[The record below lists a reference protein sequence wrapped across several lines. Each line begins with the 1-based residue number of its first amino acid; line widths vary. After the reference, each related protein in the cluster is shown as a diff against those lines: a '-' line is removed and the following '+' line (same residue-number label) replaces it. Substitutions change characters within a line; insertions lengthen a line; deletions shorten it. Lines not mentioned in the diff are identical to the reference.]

1 MEVNGNMQQ
10 KSLAKTPMISR
21 SPMMTAFL
29 AGSFSGVCSTVLFQ
43 PLDLIKT
50 RIQTRP
56 SEKQPLTMASAAR
69 SVLRSEGV
77 LGLWRGLGPSLAR
90 TVPGVG
96 LYFTTAHTLRSRLAS
111 GSGSSSLGPGA
122 SLLVGFVSRSVA
134 CTALIPVTVLK
145 LRSEVETKVAASIT
159 DIYRVEGA
167 RGLTRGLLPTIL
179 RDAPFSGLYM
189 MMYDMIRSAE
199 WNKLDSALM
208 NGLMA
213 GSLASLVTHPMDVV
227 KTKMQLQTRGNKTL
241 VKACSRILIKYGP
254 RGFFL
259 GLGPRLIRRSL
270 MAGLAWS
277 VYESAMKT
285 LGIK

>member
-1 MEVNGNMQQ
+1 MV
-10 KSLAKTPMISR
+10 
-21 SPMMTAFL
+21 TAFL

-56 SEKQPLTMASAAR
+56 TGKQPLTVASVAR
-69 SVLRSEGV
+69 SVMRSEGV

-111 GSGSSSLGPGA
+111 SSGSGSLGPGA
-122 SLLVGFVSRSVA
+122 SLVIGFVSRSVA
-134 CTALIPVTVLK
+134 CTALIPVTVIK
-145 LRSEVETKVAASIT
+145 LRCEVETKVAASIT
-159 DIYRVEGA
+159 DIYRVEGV
-167 RGLTRGLLPTIL
+167 RGLTRGLVPTIL

-189 MMYDMIRSAE
+189 MMYDIIRKAE

-213 GSLASLVTHPMDVV
+213 GGLASLVTQPMDVV

-241 VKACSRILIKYGP
+241 VKACSRILMKYGP

-277 VYESAMKT
+277 VYERAMKT

>member
-213 GSLASLVTHPMDVV
+213 GFLASLVTHPMDVV
-227 KTKMQLQTRGNKTL
+227 KTKMQLQTRGTKTL
-241 VKACSRILIKYGP
+241 VRACSRILIKYGP